1 MMDGGL
7 IIEEGTPEHFFEEP
21 EHERT
26 KQFLSKILWR
36 AQTERRWV
44 RVSATG
50 GWLRVA
56 GLVFD
61 EVTKVYAD
69 GTKAVD
75 SLELEISDGEFM
87 VLVGPSGCGKT
98 TALRMVAGL
107 EEISGGAVRIGDR
120 VVNHVPSRDR
130 DIAMV
135 FQSYALYPH
144 LSVYDNIAFGLRVK
158 KVPKEEIER
167 RVRNAAEILGLEPFL
182 KRKPRALSGGQ
193 RQRVAMGRAIVREPA
208 AFLMDEPLSNLD
220 AKLRVQ
226 MRAEV
231 SRLQRNLGTTTLY
244 VTHDQVEAMT
254 MGDRVAVMRKGELQ
268 QVADPQTLYD
278 RPVNL
283 FVGGFIG
290 SPAMNMLEATVT
302 QSNGGLAVDVGKQ
315 HLTLD
320 ESLLAAKPALRSY
333 EGRKIILGIRPEEL
347 EDVSLEPDTPPGQR
361 LRGVVELREALG
373 SELMV
378 HFTVEGTREALTEDV
393 KELAQDAGAP
403 GGPPALESTGS
414 GALLVGRFGAR
425 ASVEEGKPVE
435 VAVDTRALHFFD
447 EETSEGIYDGDT
459 SEKGASA

>member
-1 MMDGGL
+1 
-7 IIEEGTPEHFFEEP
+7 
-21 EHERT
+21 
-26 KQFLSKILWR
+26 
-36 AQTERRWV
+36 
-44 RVSATG
+44 
-50 GWLRVA
+50 VA
-56 GLVFD
+56 EVVFD
-61 EVTKVYAD
+61 EVSKVYPD
-69 GTKAVD
+69 GTKAVSGL
-75 SLELEISDGEFM
+75 SLDVGDGEFI

-107 EEISGGAVRIGDR
+107 EEISTGVLRIGER

-144 LSVYDNIAFGLRVK
+144 LSVYDNIAFGLKVK
-158 KVPKEEIER
+158 KVPKDEIQR
-167 RVRNAAEILGLEPFL
+167 RVRNAAEVLGLEEFL

-231 SRLQRNLGTTTLY
+231 SRLQRDLGTTTIY

-254 MGDRVAVMRKGELQ
+254 MGDRVAVMRKGELL

-302 QSNGGLAVDVGKQ
+302 RQNGGLAVDVGKQ
-315 HLTLD
+315 HLRLD
-320 ESLLAAKPALRSY
+320 EETLANRPALRSY
-333 EGRKIILGIRPEEL
+333 EGRTIILGIRPEEL
-347 EDVSLEPDTPPGQR
+347 EEASLEPDTPPDHR

-378 HFTVEGTREALTEDV
+378 HFTVEGTRAALTEDV
-393 KELAQDAGAP
+393 KELAHDAGAP
-403 GGPPALESTGS
+403 TEGSALES
-414 GALLVGRFGAR
+414 
-425 ASVEEGKPVE
+425 
-435 VAVDTRALHFFD
+435 
-447 EETSEGIYDGDT
+447 
-459 SEKGASA
+459 